1 MGNRNIT
8 TTLSAIILALFA
20 LLTLFLSSS
29 IIFDWFHIRQK
40 QGDFVLFIVWANFI
54 ASIVYFIAVYGFIK
68 RKKWTFWILLSA
80 LLVLVIAFI
89 FLQYYIQNGGIY
101 KSQTV
106 MAMLF
111 RMAVTSLFALIA
123 YFKLIREKHI

>member
-20 LLTLFLSSS
+20 LLTIFLSSS
-29 IIFDWFHIRQK
+29 IIFDWFDIRQK
-40 QGDFVLFIVWANFI
+40 QGDFILFIVWANFI

-89 FLQYYIQNGGIY
+89 FLQYYIHYGGIY

>member
-20 LLTLFLSSS
+20 LLTIFLSSS
-29 IIFDWFHIRQK
+29 IIFDWFDIRQK

>member
-29 IIFDWFHIRQK
+29 IIFDWFDIRQK

-111 RMAVTSLFALIA
+111 RIAVTSLFALIA

>member
-29 IIFDWFHIRQK
+29 IIFDWFDIRQK
-40 QGDFVLFIVWANFI
+40 QGDFILFIVWANFI

-89 FLQYYIQNGGIY
+89 FFQYYIQNGGIH

>member
-29 IIFDWFHIRQK
+29 IIFDWFDIRQK
-40 QGDFVLFIVWANFI
+40 QGDFILFIVWANFI